1 VGCTRYNVLR
11 QYQVDHPRRYL
22 ALRHHVKGQEI
33 NVLQIQKENLC
44 LASRRQVMA
53 SLAACASLVPYAA
66 KADDNTPTD
75 SNTKQV
81 VVQTLPS
88 GVKVIDLKEGTGPY
102 PAYGQLVSISYKG
115 YVRVGSSEG
124 SKGVEPPMFEQVSN
138 YLIKH
143 GNGRIIPG
151 LDEGLHTM
159 RVGGSR
165 RIIIPPK
172 LGYVETGLGP
182 VPESFYAR
190 FQLNR
195 LLDEMVQSRN
205 GRLIFEVEMLSAFDD
220 EADQGYYGD
229 KSLSPD
235 QFNTLR
241 QNIER
246 SQREAKAAGAGSP
259 LKGPEV

>member
-1 VGCTRYNVLR
+1 
-11 QYQVDHPRRYL
+11 
-22 ALRHHVKGQEI
+22 
-33 NVLQIQKENLC
+33 
-44 LASRRQVMA
+44 
-53 SLAACASLVPYAA
+53 
-66 KADDNTPTD
+66 
-75 SNTKQV
+75 
-81 VVQTLPS
+81 
-88 GVKVIDLKEGTGPY
+88 
-102 PAYGQLVSISYKG
+102 
-115 YVRVGSSEG
+115 
-124 SKGVEPPMFEQVSN
+124 
-138 YLIKH
+138 
-143 GNGRIIPG
+143 
-151 LDEGLHTM
+151 M